1 MKLEIPKAM
10 KAAHDELHADLEKA
24 ITAGGK
30 TGHAARVVARVLPDH
45 FVREEEFA
53 MPPLAL
59 LLPLSEGKFD
69 RAMADVLPMTD
80 RLRAELSHMLTEH
93 KRIVEALGELVA
105 AARGEKQ
112 SDVEE
117 FAQRLMLHAQT
128 EDQVSYRAALLVG
141 EAVRTKLN
149 QLAGRTA

>member
-10 KAAHDELHADLEKA
+10 KPEHDELHADLEKA

-30 TGHAARVVARVLPDH
+30 TGDAARVVARVLHDH
-45 FVREEEFA
+45 FVREEEFT

-80 RLRAELSHMLTEH
+80 RLRAELSHMLAEH
-93 KRIVEALGELVA
+93 KRIVKALGELV
-105 AARGEKQ
+105 
-112 SDVEE
+112 
-117 FAQRLMLHAQT
+117 
-128 EDQVSYRAALLVG
+128 
-141 EAVRTKLN
+141 
-149 QLAGRTA
+149 TAYGSAPT